1 MINKYLILILIFI
14 KLIKFNKRK
23 KKKKRE
29 LICKIFNLNIFKEKR
44 KYFYF
49 KKIKIFRIIELKN
62 ILVG

>member
-29 LICKIFNLNIFKEKR
+29 LICKIFNINISKEIR
-44 KYFYF
+44 KNLFF
-49 KKIKIFRIIELKN
+49 
-62 ILVG
+62 